1 MIDRIFPKEANN
13 DYRGSPLAFYG
24 LCLMT
29 AVFTFRS
36 FVHFLKDDGG
46 INSIASIITFP
57 GTPDPDRVIHLF
69 ASLWGGQQVITVL
82 ILVTVL
88 VRYRNLIPFMAL
100 ILMLEQITR
109 VVAGIQHPLD
119 PTFYAHEPPGGA
131 RGTLM
136 FFGATI
142 LIFVLSLRER
152 KSAS

>member
-36 FVHFLKDDGG
+36 FVHFLKDDAG

-57 GTPDPDRVIHLF
+57 GTPDPDRVIYLF

-109 VVAGIQHPLD
+109 VVAGVQHGLD
-119 PTFYAHEPPGGA
+119 PTYYEHQPPGA
-131 RGTLM
+131 RGTFI
-136 FFGATI
+136 FFGATV

-152 KSAS
+152 KNAS